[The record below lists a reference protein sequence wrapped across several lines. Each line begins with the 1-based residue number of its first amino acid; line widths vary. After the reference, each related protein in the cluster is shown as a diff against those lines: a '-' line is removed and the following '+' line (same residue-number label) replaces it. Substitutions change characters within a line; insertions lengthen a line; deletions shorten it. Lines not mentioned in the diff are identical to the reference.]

1 MKTNY
6 GLIIGIV
13 IITITLILSFLIDN
27 QDLITSLWIF
37 GILTILFSNNINKI
51 ISKINGKN

>member
-1 MKTNY
+1 MKNY
-6 GLIIGIV
+6 TLIFAV
-13 IITITLILSFLIDN
+13 ISLTVTLILSFFIDN

-51 ISKINGKN
+51 IYKINGK

>member
-1 MKTNY
+1 MKNY
-6 GLIIGIV
+6 TLIFTV
-13 IITITLILSFLIDN
+13 ILLTGTLILSFFIDN

>member
-13 IITITLILSFLIDN
+13 IITITLILSFFIDN

-51 ISKINGKN
+51 ISKINEK